1 MNINEQ
7 KIEATNAIRDVVKAM
22 VRSKTEVVFTT
33 LKEGLDAPSAGFS
46 KKQQEVA
53 ARTLDSLQQQLMQSL
68 DKDENAL
75 ESAIETLDTCIKA
88 VNIIY
93 SQCKDET
100 GSGMFKE
107 LSIANFKMVKETLTK
122 TLRAIS
128 LPRDESV
135 AYLRSL
141 ITDSVDSSDKD
152 DDNDTD
158 TYISPSQVMLNKS
171 YVDNVDFWW
180 NKYKSIVVI
189 TPYPSNT
196 TPEKYI
202 NGARTAF
209 DPSNKTMVKG
219 VITSCAAS
227 LEIEPE
233 DVLDE
238 LECCININVPAEWCL
253 RSKTMFNLINTAV
266 QDTLERSAMAKEPGV
281 TASVGVT
288 VKAKP
293 GDEIWDDAIRE
304 EADMKH
310 IVPCVAE
317 ALAVYNSETDKC
329 VCGNASKNSCS
340 CDLDGITVSEID
352 PEELSNVEQQ
362 IAELQLPD
370 DIVSELKNKLQG
382 LLGKIINKGD
392 DK

>member
-7 KIEATNAIRDVVKAM
+7 KTEAMNSIRNVVKAM
-22 VRSKTEVVFTT
+22 VSSKTEAVFTI
-33 LKEGLDAPSAGFS
+33 LKEGLEAPSGGFS

-88 VNIIY
+88 VDIIY
-93 SQCKDET
+93 SQCEDEE

-107 LSIANFKMVKETLTK
+107 LSMTKFKIVKETLEK
-122 TLRAIS
+122 TLHAIS
-128 LPRDESV
+128 LPKDE
-135 AYLRSL
+135 AITYLRSL
-141 ITDSVDSSDKD
+141 IVDSWKEADSS
-152 DDNDTD
+152 DNDTD
-158 TYISPSQVMLNKS
+158 TYPSSSQVMLNKS

-202 NGARTAF
+202 NGDRTVF
-209 DPSNKTMVKG
+209 DPSNKNMVKG
-219 VITSCAAS
+219 VVVSCAAS
-227 LEIEPE
+227 LDIEPE
-233 DVLDE
+233 DLLDE
-238 LECCININVPAEWCL
+238 LKCCININVPAEWCL
-253 RSKTMFNLINTAV
+253 RSKAMFGVINAALQSTF
-266 QDTLERSAMAKEPGV
+266 ERSAGKIEPGITV
-281 TASVGVT
+281 SVGVS

-293 GDEIWDDAIRE
+293 GDEIWDDAMRE
-304 EADMKH
+304 EVDMKH
-310 IVPCVAE
+310 VIPCVAE

-329 VCGNASKNSCS
+329 KCGKTSKSSCS

-352 PEELSNVEQQ
+352 PEELSNVKQQ
-362 IAELQLPD
+362 IADLQIPD
-370 DIVSELKNKLQG
+370 EIVSELKNKLQG
-382 LLGKIINKGD
+382 LLGKIINKDD

>member
-22 VRSKTEVVFTT
+22 VWSKTEVVFTT
-33 LKEGLDAPSAGFS
+33 LKEGLEAPSAGFS

-93 SQCKDET
+93 SQCKDEA

-107 LSIANFKMVKETLTK
+107 LSMANFEMVKGTLTK
-122 TLRAIS
+122 TLHAIS
-128 LPRDESV
+128 LPKDEAI

-141 ITDSVDSSDKD
+141 IDDSIDSSDED
-152 DDNDTD
+152 DDTD
-158 TYISPSQVMLNKS
+158 TYTSPSQVMLNKS

-180 NKYKSIVVI
+180 NKYKSIIVI

-202 NGARTAF
+202 NGDRTAF
-209 DPSNKTMVKG
+209 DPKNKTMVKG

-227 LEIEPE
+227 LDMELD
-233 DVLDE
+233 DVIDE

-253 RSKTMFNLINTAV
+253 RSKTMFNLINAAI
-266 QDTLERSAMAKEPGV
+266 QNTLEYSAGKKEPGC
-281 TASVGVT
+281 TASVGIT
-288 VKAKP
+288 AKAKP
-293 GDEIWDDAIRE
+293 GDEIWDDAMRE

-310 IVPCVAE
+310 LVPCVAE

-329 VCGNASKNSCS
+329 VCGKASKNSCS

-352 PEELSNVEQQ
+352 PEELSNMEQQ

-382 LLGKIINKGD
+382 LLGKIINKD